1 MDFETALDQV
11 LKHEGGY
18 VHHPDDPGG
27 ATNYGITQAV
37 ARQHG
42 YMGSMRSIPLHIVRD
57 IYRKSY
63 WDKAKCEQLPPILRL
78 IHFDS
83 GVNSGT
89 HRAAKWLQEAVG
101 AAPDGII
108 GPKTLAAAEC
118 AGIPELEKYAQI
130 RMAFLQRLS
139 TFKTFG
145 RGWTR
150 RVNDVLAY
158 SKGLEA

>member
-1 MDFETALDQV
+1 MDFETAIDHV
-11 LKHEGGY
+11 LRFEGGY
-18 VHHPDDPGG
+18 SDHPSDPGG
-27 ATNYGITQAV
+27 ITNYGITQRTAQ
-37 ARQHG
+37 AHG
-42 YMGSMRSIPLHIVRD
+42 YMGSMKSIPMHIVRD

-130 RMAFLQRLS
+130 RLSFLQSLK
-139 TFKTFG
+139 TFSVFG
-145 RGWTR
+145 RGWTN
-150 RVNDVLAY
+150 RVNAVLAA
-158 SKGLEA
+158 SK